1 MAHDT
6 HDRIVVSLL
15 ADGAA
20 RLTSQTR
27 RRTSKNSEDEGRHN
41 DDADDDNN
49 EGNHSAASKSSR
61 VNLNQLDQLPAI
73 DSPEAINVS
82 AIRTIQK
89 PLVSV
94 CLCLSVSFCLCLC
107 LSIYVCV
114 CLRVSFNLPVSA
126 DNCDDDHYGDMMII
140 SDGLPPALASFSGF
154 LVSLSSVHLA

>member
-41 DDADDDNN
+41 DDDDDNN

-82 AIRTIQK
+82 AIRSIQK

-114 CLRVSFNLPVSA
+114 CLRLSFNLPVSA
-126 DNCDDDHYGDMMII
+126 DEWDDDHYGDMMII

>member
-82 AIRTIQK
+82 AIRSIQK

-94 CLCLSVSFCLCLC
+94 CLCLSVCVCVFLYMYVSVYVC
-107 LSIYVCV
+107 LSI
-114 CLRVSFNLPVSA
+114 CLSPLTN
-126 DNCDDDHYGDMMII
+126 GMMII
-140 SDGLPPALASFSGF
+140 M
-154 LVSLSSVHLA
+154 VI